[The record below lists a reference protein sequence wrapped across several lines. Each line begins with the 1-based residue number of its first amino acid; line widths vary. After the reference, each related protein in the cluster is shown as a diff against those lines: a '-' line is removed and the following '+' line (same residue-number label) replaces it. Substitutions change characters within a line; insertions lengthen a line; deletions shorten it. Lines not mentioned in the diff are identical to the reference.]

1 MKKQNLPLKETPHHR
16 WSINSA
22 EEVLSDKDTDIEEE
36 VINKILIKTVLEAI
50 MTLDEEEK
58 WLIQELFFYGKSEV
72 VLSQETGVARTTL
85 QSKKYKAFEKIKKI
99 MKIWKKFRQ
108 PPLIFRL
115 ISEGVF
121 ISSWTLTN
129 SNEKFTHIQYFR
141 YVTLWPRGKRLSGCA
156 MMEIPER

>member
-1 MKKQNLPLKETPHHR
+1 MNEKEEREKALERYFIPVDGKYYETTKEVYEVYYQMDR
-16 WSINSA
+16 RERYLEERDLNKGVINFCDIDNEDYSA
-22 EEVLSDKDTDIEEE
+22 EEILSDKDTDIEEE

-99 MKIWKKFRQ
+99 MKI
-108 PPLIFRL
+108 
-115 ISEGVF
+115 
-121 ISSWTLTN
+121 
-129 SNEKFTHIQYFR
+129 
-141 YVTLWPRGKRLSGCA
+141 
-156 MMEIPER
+156 

>member
-1 MKKQNLPLKETPHHR
+1 MNEKEEREEALKRYFIPVDGKYYETTKEVYEVYYQMDR
-16 WSINSA
+16 RERYLEERDLNKGVINFCDIDNEDYSA
-22 EEVLSDKDTDIEEE
+22 EEILSDKDTDIEEE

-99 MKIWKKFRQ
+99 MKI
-108 PPLIFRL
+108 
-115 ISEGVF
+115 
-121 ISSWTLTN
+121 
-129 SNEKFTHIQYFR
+129 
-141 YVTLWPRGKRLSGCA
+141 
-156 MMEIPER
+156 

>member
-1 MKKQNLPLKETPHHR
+1 MNEKEEREKALKKYFIPVDGKYYETTKEVYEVYYQMDRRERYLEERDLKKGI
-16 WSINSA
+16 INFGDIDNEDYSA
-22 EEVLSDKDTDIEEE
+22 EEIISDKDTDIEEE

-99 MKIWKKFRQ
+99 MKI
-108 PPLIFRL
+108 
-115 ISEGVF
+115 
-121 ISSWTLTN
+121 
-129 SNEKFTHIQYFR
+129 
-141 YVTLWPRGKRLSGCA
+141 
-156 MMEIPER
+156 